1 MDNRPIGYMD
11 SGVGGLTV
19 VKQALY
25 ELPNESIRYLG
36 DTARMPYGP
45 RPASEVVQFAKEVAT
60 FLYHEN
66 IKLLVVACNTATA
79 EALPQL
85 QAALPIPVVGVI
97 QPGVHAA
104 LRETTTNHIG
114 VIATEGTVKANAY
127 YDSLMA
133 SNPLAQVTQLAA
145 QPLVELAEHEN
156 PRSTKVQHVVNEQL
170 APLRREPID
179 TLVLGCTHFPLLA
192 EAIQNA
198 VGPDVTLV
206 NAGAEALTTVTAI
219 LKKQKAFHGLNP
231 MVDHHADRY
240 YTTGD
245 PAVFSTIA
253 SRWLGVPVMA
263 SHLQISE
270 EGLKK

>member
-11 SGVGGLTV
+11 SGIGGLTV

-25 ELPNESIRYLG
+25 ELPNEAIRYLG

-60 FLYHEN
+60 FLYHED

-79 EALPQL
+79 QALPQL

-97 QPGVHAA
+97 QPGVQAA

-127 YDSLMA
+127 YDSLLA
-133 SNPLAQVTQLAA
+133 LNPLAQVVQLAT
-145 QPLVELAEHEN
+145 QPLVEVAEHEN
-156 PRSTKVQHVVNEQL
+156 PGSAKVQHIVNEQL
-170 APLRREPID
+170 APLHKEPID

-192 EAIQNA
+192 QAIQNA

-206 NAGAEALTTVTAI
+206 NAGAEAVATVSAI
-219 LKKQKAFHGLNP
+219 LKKQDALHGLMP
-231 MVDHHADRY
+231 MVDHQDDDY
-240 YTTGD
+240 YTTGN
-245 PAVFSTIA
+245 PEIFSGIA
-253 SRWLGVPVMA
+253 SRWLGVPVEA
-263 SHLQISE
+263 KHLQIGKQ
-270 EGLKK
+270 GLQK